1 MQKSAEAAIA
11 QMGISFTVYSEKGN
25 IDRLWPFDVF
35 PRTLEADEWEITES
49 GLKQRLKALNH
60 FIEDVYNE
68 QRIFAA
74 GIIPLEVILSSR
86 NYRPECRGM
95 KLKHTSWVCI
105 CGSDLVR
112 GGENMRTTR
121 DILPREA
128 WIQINELYLL
138 VKESQ
143 GDFEVRGKR
152 NALLDKIIRACQ
164 AWSGM
169 LSGTM
174 SENETYRFIKLGMSI
189 ERADMT
195 TRLLDVGGLFIAQ
208 ESFAEEDSHFD
219 AILWA
224 HLLKS
229 AGVYF
234 MYRQQVQTE
243 ICGERVV
250 DFLMKDPQL
259 ARSVAFCVQN
269 MRRLVEYLP
278 NAAPLAKELDDLQE
292 AIKSDHL
299 YSLGSSELHDYLD
312 WIQARLSSL
321 HGQFYAV
328 WFNPMAVA

>member
-1 MQKSAEAAIA
+1 MLSKVAERVYWLARYIERVENTARLARVHSQLMFDLPKSVKLSWYALVQITSNEDYFERHYDARTEKNCMLMLLADRNNPA
-11 QMGISFTVYSEKGN
+11 SLISS
-25 IDRLWPFDVF
+25 LWWA
-35 PRTLEADEWEITES
+35 R
-49 GLKQRLKALNH
+49 
-60 FIEDVYNE
+60 
-68 QRIFAA
+68 
-74 GIIPLEVILSSR
+74 
-86 NYRPECRGM
+86 
-95 KLKHTSWVCI
+95 
-105 CGSDLVR
+105 
-112 GGENMRTTR
+112 ENMRTTR